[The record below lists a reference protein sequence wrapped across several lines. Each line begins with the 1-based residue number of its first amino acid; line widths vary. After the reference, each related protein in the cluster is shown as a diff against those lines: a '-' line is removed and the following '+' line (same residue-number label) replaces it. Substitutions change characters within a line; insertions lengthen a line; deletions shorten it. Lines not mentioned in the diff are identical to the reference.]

1 MSSCVPAPHRAAGRK
16 VMASVRRSPS
26 LEGFHHLGIDGVLRS
41 FNSKREV
48 VDYNQ
53 LSPGEVDDVVR
64 GFKGLID
71 DEKFAELEQKFK
83 GVDGR
88 KVTNEEDLLHPGPG
102 VRPQTPQA

>member
-1 MSSCVPAPHRAAGRK
+1 MHK
-16 VMASVRRSPS
+16 VMASVRKSPS
-26 LEGFHHLGIDGVLRS
+26 NEGFHHLGIDGVLRS

-64 GFKGLID
+64 GYKGLID
-71 DEKFAELEQKFK
+71 NKKFAELEQKFR

-88 KVTNEEDLLHPGPG
+88 KVTNEEDLLHLGPG